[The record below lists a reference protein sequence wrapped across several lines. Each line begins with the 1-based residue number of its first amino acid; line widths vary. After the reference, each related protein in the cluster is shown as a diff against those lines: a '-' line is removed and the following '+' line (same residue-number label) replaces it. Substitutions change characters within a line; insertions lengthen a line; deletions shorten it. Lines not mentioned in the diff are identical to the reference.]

1 MDKWLHSH
9 WFVKGIALLVA
20 VLMWMV
26 VNLDR
31 DTGPMTEVSQP
42 MYIGGVTVN
51 VLYDREN
58 YDLVAE
64 PPQVKVM
71 VESSNPFYRYNLV
84 TPDQYEVFVDARGL
98 GKGTHRLPVQHKG
111 FPEESRIGITPS
123 MVEISLE
130 EKQTLE
136 KEVEVELLGQ
146 VAPGYTP
153 GTPIVKPR
161 RVHVRVP
168 ESLVDDVAQ
177 VTASVNLGEATE
189 QIAVT
194 TDLKVLDK
202 RGNIIAKAEVNP
214 QTAEVIVPV
223 TSPFVVVPLK
233 MNLTNDLPDGYSL
246 ASVQTNTEEVTVYGP
261 QDVIRRFNTYPA
273 PPIDLSNIRTDQR
286 LQLKMPLMDQVVK
299 VEPEYL
305 EVFLQVVPSTTKRL
319 ENVPLRIT
327 GLTDTQQAKVLTL
340 EGEEVTTLTVELIGA
355 PQILEQTTVEDVQM
369 LVDVS
374 NLPAG
379 VHEIPIIYNLPNY
392 VRTSARTIK
401 QVTVEITKVEE

>member
-1 MDKWLHSH
+1 MDKWLNSH

-26 VNLDR
+26 VNLNR
-31 DTGPMTEVSQP
+31 DTGPMTEASQP
-42 MYIGGVTVN
+42 MYIGGVEIK
-51 VLYDREN
+51 VLYDEEH
-58 YDLVAE
+58 YDLVQE

-84 TPDQYEVFVDARGL
+84 TPDQYEVFVDARGR
-98 GKGTHRLPVQHKG
+98 GKGTHRLPVQHRG
-111 FPEESRIGITPS
+111 FPEEARIGITPS
-123 MVEISLE
+123 MVEITLE
-130 EKQTLE
+130 EKQTVE

-153 GTPIVKPR
+153 GTPIVKPH
-161 RVHVRVP
+161 RVHVKVP

-177 VTASVNLGEATE
+177 VKATVNLDGATE
-189 QIAVT
+189 QIEVT
-194 TDLKVLDK
+194 TELKVLDK
-202 RGNIIAKAEVNP
+202 KGNVISKAEVNP
-214 QTAEVIVPV
+214 QTVEVNVPV

-233 MNLTNDLPDGYSL
+233 LNLTNDLPDGYSL

-261 QDVIRRFNTYPA
+261 QDVISKINTYPS
-273 PPIDLSNIRTDQR
+273 PPIDLRNVKTDQR
-286 LQLKMPLMDQVVK
+286 LQLKMPVLDRVVK

-305 EVFLQVVPSTTKRL
+305 EVVLQVVPSTTKRL

-327 GLTDTQQAKVLTL
+327 GLADQQRAKVLTL
-340 EGEEVTTLTVELIGA
+340 EGEEITTLTVELVGA
-355 PQILEQTTVEDVQM
+355 PQILEQTSVDDVQV

-379 VHEIPIIYNLPNY
+379 VHEIPIVYNLPNY
-392 VRTSARTIK
+392 VRTSAGSVK
-401 QVTVEITKVEE
+401 QVTVEITNAEE

>member
-1 MDKWLHSH
+1 MDKWLNSH

-26 VNLDR
+26 VNLNR
-31 DTGPMTEVSQP
+31 DVGPMTEVSQP
-42 MYIGGVTVN
+42 MYIGGVSVN
-51 VLYDREN
+51 VLYDQEH

-71 VESSNPFYRYNLV
+71 VESNNPFYRYNLV

-111 FPEESRIGITPS
+111 FPEEARIGITPS
-123 MVEISLE
+123 MVEITLE

-146 VAPGYTP
+146 VAAGYTP
-153 GTPIVKPR
+153 GTPIVKPH

-177 VTASVNLGEATE
+177 VKASVNLGEATE

-261 QDVIRRFNTYPA
+261 QNVIRRFNTYPA
-273 PPIDLSNIRTDQR
+273 PPIDLSNMKTDQR
-286 LQLKMPLMDQVVK
+286 LQLKIPLLDQVVK

-319 ENVPLRIT
+319 EKVPLRIT
-327 GLTDTQQAKVLTL
+327 GLTDNQQAKALTS

-355 PQILEQTTVEDVQM
+355 PQILEQTTVEDVQV

-379 VHEIPIIYNLPNY
+379 VHEVPIIYNLPNY
-392 VRTSARTIK
+392 VRTSAATVK
-401 QVTVEITKVEE
+401 QVTVEITNAE